1 MIPGRRASGGRWY
14 HGGMQ
19 SPNDAAEAW
28 FRTRYEARDDAA
40 HLALYA
46 PDAFVVVGD
55 RAVRRAEADDAA
67 VLAAW
72 GEVKGNPHF
81 VAPKAGAWR
90 PEGEDRGLLDVAVL
104 EASEERDWKARFGLV
119 KGPDGWKVAF
129 AWLPAARDV
138 GRTWEAAR
146 AAALSELASLRPMTI
161 LGPLTSLLEVSW
173 ARQARLPRQRL
184 LTLPE
189 TRFSCAGTGACC
201 SHDLTIGIEDNA
213 RAFLEAVDWGAAIAH
228 APAGPFTEAL
238 PEAASGLVA
247 FRHKLS
253 RQDDG
258 RCKFLTPDN
267 KCAIHALVGRAVF
280 KPCHVFP
287 YRFALTPDGVA
298 VTTNAMCPTARACR
312 GLGLA
317 EQEGEVRTRLAVAD
331 VLRADKYYLR
341 PGEEVPWEV
350 FKTVEGQLLELLKGE
365 APATEGRRGDLS
377 IKRKLWVALRWLQAR
392 VESPSAGVHV
402 KWYDE
407 RADRLGWLARM
418 AFKRFPTLFD
428 LCFKD
433 LEGVEPGEGI
443 WPEHEAELERFF
455 RSFLFSKALTYP
467 YGLVAGLNYAAL
479 VLAVLERQIQLHGS
493 RGLSEAFWREFYA
506 VVTAG
511 TFLPILQVLHQRPAT
526 GFARQ
531 ASDPRFGMG
540 LLRLHEAVPAGP
552 PPTRPT

>member
-1 MIPGRRASGGRWY
+1 MHTP
-14 HGGMQ
+14 HEL
-19 SPNDAAEAW
+19 AEAW

-46 PDAFVVVGD
+46 PEAFLVLGD
-55 RAVRRAEADDAA
+55 RAVPRAEADDAE

-72 GEVKGNPHF
+72 AEVKGNPHF
-81 VAPKAGAWR
+81 VGPRAVEWR
-90 PEGEDRGLLDVAVL
+90 PEGEDRGLIEVAVL
-104 EASEERDWKARFGLV
+104 EASEERDWTASLGLV
-119 KGPDGWKVAF
+119 SGADGWKVAF
-129 AWLPAARDV
+129 AWLPASRAAD
-138 GRTWEAAR
+138 RTWEAAR
-146 AAALSELASLRPMTI
+146 AAALSELASVRQMAI
-161 LGPLTSLLEVSW
+161 LGPLTSLFEVGW

-184 LTLPE
+184 LALPE

-201 SHDLTIGIEDNA
+201 SHDLTIGIEENA
-213 RAFLEAVDWGAAIAH
+213 RLYLEAVDWRSAMAH
-228 APAGPFTEAL
+228 APAGPFTEPL
-238 PEAASGLVA
+238 PEAASGLVS
-247 FRHKLS
+247 FRHKLA
-253 RQDDG
+253 RQADG

-267 KCAIHALVGRAVF
+267 RCGIHALVGRAVF

-317 EQEGEVRTRLAVAD
+317 EQEADVRARLAVAD
-331 VLRADKYYLR
+331 VLRAEKYYLR
-341 PGEEVPWEV
+341 PGEEVSWEV
-350 FKTVEGQLLELLKGE
+350 FKTVEGQLLELLRGE
-365 APATEGRRGDLS
+365 AP

-392 VESPSAGVHV
+392 VEAPSAGVHV

-407 RADRLGWLARM
+407 RADRLGWLARL
-418 AFKRFPTLFD
+418 AFRRFPTLFD

-433 LEGVEPGEGI
+433 LEGVEAGEGI

-455 RSFLFSKALTYP
+455 RAFLFSKAVTYP

-479 VLAVLERQIQLHGS
+479 VLAVIERQVRLHGS

-531 ASDPRFGMG
+531 AGDPRFGMG
-540 LLRLHEAVPAGP
+540 LLRLHDAVPAGP
-552 PPTRPT
+552 PPARP